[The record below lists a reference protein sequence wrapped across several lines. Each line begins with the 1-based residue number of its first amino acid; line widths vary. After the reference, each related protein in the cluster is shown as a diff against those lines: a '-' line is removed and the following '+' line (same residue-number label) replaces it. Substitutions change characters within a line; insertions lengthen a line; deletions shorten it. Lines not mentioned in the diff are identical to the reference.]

1 MPAPAAALAPR
12 QLTPSGVWRLR
23 LWMVAFTLLVL
34 LYTAWATL
42 QIERRTQAEV
52 NGQLQANALLLAEL
66 MKKDFSRAQQYGD
79 LLAKGLGAQPE
90 LLQPSPSALDLW
102 LDAYDDLSPP
112 RVLFTRILGAQG
124 QVLASDEPGG
134 VRHREPGAARAMVGL
149 RNGQLE
155 VGAMQHLEGSTLW
168 HVPLRL
174 PVRDAQGRLI
184 GTIELIMDFSP
195 QASMVEK
202 LSQEQDKQWP
212 GFAAGWIRNDGVML
226 LRCPLVAEARQPG
239 DYSKPRQGVLAR
251 TLRQEPAAQQGFV
264 RGLVSADKMLRNLAW
279 HRVGAF
285 GITAFVTIPQRD
297 LWIALWRNTRLQWFA
312 ALAML
317 VLAWSVFFQAASM
330 MRALRV
336 RSVWDRTYSA
346 VVRAGL
352 KSESLQDL
360 PRLLCASLLEHGLC
374 SSAWLLR
381 VDEVGDMAV
390 LAHAGPP
397 RLAALPLPCLP
408 LALHSR
414 QQEVLALGATPEE
427 GLALPVSMQQTPWA
441 VLVLQGVPRLGRG
454 SERQRATQRGAW
466 RLRQQIELV
475 LDNLRLRET
484 LANER
489 DSQRHRALH
498 DMLTGLPNRAALTEF
513 LSGWARPGT
522 SGRYA
527 LALVD
532 LDDFKQVNDRFG
544 HQAGD
549 VFLRE
554 VAQRMRHALR
564 PEDYLVR
571 LGGDEFVIAFAPVR
585 ESADIDPALRRLID
599 QVQRPLQLAGSGVVT
614 PGLSLGIV
622 WLGATP
628 QSMEA
633 LLMLADRALY
643 RSKRNKATRK
653 FAWTMFGADIPSH
666 ACDDALD
673 LPLALQATEA
683 PAAMD
688 DADAVPTRPLG
699 QT

>member
-1 MPAPAAALAPR
+1 MPAPAALH

-34 LYTAWATL
+34 FYTTWATL

-66 MKKDFSRAQQYGD
+66 MKKDFSRAQQYGE
-79 LLAKGLGAQPE
+79 LLAKGLGGQPE
-90 LLQPSPSALDLW
+90 LLQHSPSALDLW

-112 RVLFTRILGAQG
+112 RVLFTRILDAQG
-124 QVLASDEPGG
+124 QLLASDEPGLA
-134 VRHREPGAARAMVGL
+134 RHREPGVARAMAAL
-149 RNGQLE
+149 QNGSME
-155 VGAMQHLEGSTLW
+155 VGAMHHPEGSTLW

-174 PVRDAQGRLI
+174 PVRNAQGKLI
-184 GTIELIMDFSP
+184 GAVELIMDFSL
-195 QASMVEK
+195 QASTVEK
-202 LSQEQDKQWP
+202 LSQEQDRQWP
-212 GFAAGWIRNDGVML
+212 GFAAGWIRDDGVML
-226 LRCPLVAEARQPG
+226 LRWPLVPEARQP
-239 DYSKPRQGVLAR
+239 DYYSAPRQGVLAR
-251 TLRQEPAAQQGFV
+251 TLRQAPAAQQGFV
-264 RGLVSADKMLRNLAW
+264 RGFVSADTMLRNLAW

-285 GITAFVTIPQRD
+285 GITAFITIPQRD

-312 ALAML
+312 ALVML
-317 VLAWSVFFQAASM
+317 VFAWGAYFQAASM

-336 RSVWDRTYSA
+336 RSAWDRTYSG
-346 VVRAGL
+346 VVRSGF
-352 KSESLQDL
+352 KSESLQEL

-381 VDEVGDMAV
+381 LDEVGNMAV

-397 RLAALPLPCLP
+397 RLAALPMPCFP
-408 LALHSR
+408 LALQSW

-427 GLALPVSMQQTPWA
+427 GLALPLCIQQEPWA
-441 VLVLQGVPRLGRG
+441 VLVLQGVPRLGR
-454 SERQRATQRGAW
+454 SSDRQRATKSGAW

-475 LDNLRLRET
+475 IDNLRLRET
-484 LANER
+484 LKNER

-498 DMLTGLPNRAALTEF
+498 DVLTGLPNRAALAEF
-513 LSGWARPGT
+513 LSTWALPGT

-532 LDDFKQVNDRFG
+532 LDDFKQINDRFG
-544 HQAGD
+544 HKAGD

-554 VAQRMRHALR
+554 VALRMRHALR

-571 LGGDEFVIAFAPVR
+571 LGGDEFVIVFAPVR
-585 ESADIDPALRRLID
+585 ESADIDPVLRRLIE
-599 QVQRPLQLAGSGVVT
+599 QVQHPLQLAESDAAT
-614 PGLSLGIV
+614 PGLSLGVV

-633 LLMLADRALY
+633 LLMLADQALY

-653 FAWTMFGADIPSH
+653 FAWTTFEADILSQVR
-666 ACDDALD
+666 DDPLD
-673 LPLALQATEA
+673 LPLTLQTTEA
-683 PAAMD
+683 PASVD
-688 DADAVPTRPLG
+688 DDAVPTRPMD
-699 QT
+699 QA